1 MKELS
6 ERRSQRFS
14 CSSAAPTLGRDF
26 VSDALTDWGVGDEFP
41 DVALLTSE
49 LVTNAVRHAG
59 GPCTLAVALVPDR
72 VRVEVF
78 DSSRRRPVPE
88 PRDSHRAGGWGLQI
102 VDQLATRWGSES
114 RGDGKV
120 VWCELSR
127 GKPATFDETRV
138 ATE

>member
-1 MKELS
+1 MKDLP
-6 ERRSQRFS
+6 ERRSQRFA

-26 VSDALTDWGVGDEFP
+26 VSDALTDWGVRDEFP
-41 DVALLTSE
+41 NVALVTSE

-78 DSSRRRPVPE
+78 DGSTRRPVPE
-88 PRDSHRAGGWGLQI
+88 PRDSHRIGGWGLQI
-102 VDQLATRWGSES
+102 IDELATQWGSEP
-114 RGDGKV
+114 RADGKV
-120 VWCELSR
+120 VWCEVGR
-127 GKPATFDETRV
+127 GTRAAFDETRG